1 MVESSDL
8 QAAIQRTQQTERIQ
22 QLQSHQEEANRKR
35 FELEMARERAEKEK
49 KVTDSPRAE
58 EKRVI
63 RDKYEGEESEHERQ
77 DAEPPEKENPE
88 QQGRQE
94 EKPASQDSGPDDRG
108 ERLDVRV

>member
-35 FELEMARERAEKEK
+35 FELEIARERAEKEK

-63 RDKYEGEESEHERQ
+63 RDKYDGEEAERERKE
-77 DAEPPEKENPE
+77 AEPQAQEQPEEPQPEEPQPEGGNP
-88 QQGRQE
+88 GRE
-94 EKPASQDSGPDDRG
+94 DGGDH
-108 ERLDVRV
+108 LDVRV

>member
-63 RDKYEGEESEHERQ
+63 RDKYEGEESERERKE
-77 DAEPPEKENPE
+77 AEPQAQAEPEESKPE
-88 QQGRQE
+88 GEDPDR
-94 EKPASQDSGPDDRG
+94 DDRG
-108 ERLDVRV
+108 DHLDVRV